1 MVTFSLIDLFAG
13 CGGMTLG
20 FEGTGSFESI
30 FAVEWDR
37 DAAETYRR
45 NFGDHAFVGPIEAVA
60 EFPRT
65 DVVVGGPP
73 CQGFSP
79 LNMARVGLDRRTLW
93 TEYLRALEEAEP
105 DAFVMENVPEL
116 LRSGEYVAFRA
127 AAEAIGFTVD
137 GRILNAADYGV
148 PQRRRRAIV
157 VGSRRGSFRWPRQSH
172 FPPDAIPFSGGHWR
186 TFRDAVEGL
195 PLTPSGENWHNPRNP
210 RPISVERYRT
220 IPGEGE
226 GRFDLA
232 ERRPDI
238 TPACWLRKKTG
249 STDVFGRLWWDRPAF
264 TIRTEFYKPEK
275 GRYLHP
281 SEHRPIT
288 VREAARCM
296 SFPDD
301 FEFPASQS
309 MTSVAKQIGNA
320 VPPDLAGHIASAL
333 AAHLETAACLDG
345 TEGAVLGTLCRNT
358 VRIGAGGHTYSKL
371 TEPRPLQA
379 RALEL
384 LGVSVRA

>member
-1 MVTFSLIDLFAG
+1 MPRLSLIDLFAG

-20 FEGTGSFESI
+20 FGSTGHFESC
-30 FAVEWDR
+30 FAVEWDH
-37 DAAETYRR
+37 DAAETFRQ
-45 NFGDHAFVGPIEAVA
+45 NFGDHIFDGAIEDVSR
-60 EFPRT
+60 FPRA

-79 LNMARVGLDRRTLW
+79 LNMARVGLERRSLW
-93 TEYLRALEEAEP
+93 REFLRALQESEP
-105 DAFVMENVPEL
+105 QAFVMENVPEL
-116 LRSGEYVAFRA
+116 LRSGDYAAFVK
-127 AAEAIGFTVD
+127 AAEELGFSVS
-137 GRILNAADYGV
+137 GRILNAADHGV

-157 VGSRRGSFRWPRQSH
+157 VGVLCGEFDWPERTH
-172 FPPDAIPFSGGHWR
+172 FPPEAIPLNGMQWR

-195 PLTPSGENWHNPRNP
+195 PLEPSGENWHNPRNP
-210 RPISVERYRT
+210 RPQSLERYWT
-220 IPGEGE
+220 IPSEGE

-238 TPACWLRKKTG
+238 TPACWLKKKTG

-296 SFPDD
+296 TFPDS
-301 FEFPASQS
+301 FVFPESQS

-320 VPPDLAGHIASAL
+320 VPPVLAGCIATALAEHIKRASAPAL
-333 AAHLETAACLDG
+333 ASAA
-345 TEGAVLGTLCRNT
+345 
-358 VRIGAGGHTYSKL
+358 
-371 TEPRPLQA
+371 
-379 RALEL
+379 
-384 LGVSVRA
+384 

>member
-1 MVTFSLIDLFAG
+1 MNPPRTRVRFPSEDPSTFRRMTRLSMIDMFAG

-20 FEGTGSFESI
+20 FERTGLFESI
-30 FAVEWDR
+30 FAVEWEP

-45 NFGDHAFVGPIEAVA
+45 NFGDHVFEGAIEDVR
-60 EFPRT
+60 EFPT
-65 DVVVGGPP
+65 ADVVVGGPP

-79 LNMARVGLDRRTLW
+79 LNMAGVGLERRSLW
-93 TEYLRALEEAEP
+93 REYLRALEQSEP
-105 DAFVMENVPEL
+105 VAFVMENVPEL
-116 LRSGEYVAFRA
+116 LRSAEYAAFRN
-127 AAEAIGFTVD
+127 AAEALGFEVD

-157 VGSRRGSFRWPRQSH
+157 VGTREPGLVWPEQTH
-172 FPPDAIPFSGGHWR
+172 FPPEAIPLTGESWR
-186 TFRDAVEGL
+186 TFRDAVDGL
-195 PLTPSGENWHNPRNP
+195 PLAPSGRNWHNPRNP
-210 RPISVERYRT
+210 RPTSLERYET
-220 IPGEGE
+220 IPNEGE
-226 GRFDLA
+226 GRFELA

-238 TPACWLRKKTG
+238 TPNCWLRKKSG

-296 SFPDD
+296 TFPDD
-301 FEFPASQS
+301 FEFATSQS

-320 VPPDLAGHIASAL
+320 VPPDLAVRIAGAI
-333 AAHLETAACLDG
+333 AAHLDATASANRVKK
-345 TEGAVLGTLCRNT
+345 A
-358 VRIGAGGHTYSKL
+358 A
-371 TEPRPLQA
+371 
-379 RALEL
+379 
-384 LGVSVRA
+384 

>member
-1 MVTFSLIDLFAG
+1 MTRPDSSTNMRSPSLRPTGDLASSDMAPFSLVDLFAG

-20 FEGTGSFESI
+20 FEQAGDFDSR
-30 FAVEWDR
+30 FAVEWDE
-37 DAAETYRR
+37 DAAETFRR
-45 NFGDHAFVGPIEAVA
+45 NFGDHVFVGPIENVV
-60 EFPRT
+60 EFPSA

-79 LNMARVGLDRRTLW
+79 LNMKGVGLERRSLW
-93 TEYLRALEEAEP
+93 TEYLRALEQAGP
-105 DAFVMENVPEL
+105 QAFVMENVPEL
-116 LRSGEYVAFRA
+116 LRSAEYAAFREA
-127 AAEAIGFTVD
+127 AGQLGFGVE
-137 GRILNAADYGV
+137 GRILNAADFGV

-157 VGSRRGSFRWPRQSH
+157 IGTREPGFEWPDPTHFRPNGISL
-172 FPPDAIPFSGGHWR
+172 SGRPWR
-186 TFRDAVEGL
+186 TFAEAVDGL
-195 PLTPSGENWHNPRNP
+195 PLEPTGENWHNPRNP
-210 RPISVERYRT
+210 RPMSVERYRT
-220 IPGEGE
+220 IPNEGE

-232 ERRPDI
+232 RRRPDI

-296 SFPDD
+296 TFPDE
-301 FEFPASQS
+301 FEFPLEQS

-320 VPPDLAGHIASAL
+320 VPPTLATSIARSVADHLRMTGTDSADAEIEPAL
-333 AAHLETAACLDG
+333 SAA
-345 TEGAVLGTLCRNT
+345 
-358 VRIGAGGHTYSKL
+358 
-371 TEPRPLQA
+371 
-379 RALEL
+379 
-384 LGVSVRA
+384 

>member
-1 MVTFSLIDLFAG
+1 MSSPLPSDAPSSFRDQMTRMALIDLFAG

-20 FEGTGSFESI
+20 FERSGRFESC
-30 FAVEWDR
+30 FAVEWDQ
-37 DAAETYRR
+37 DAAETFKL
-45 NFGDHAFVGPIEAVA
+45 NFGDHIFAGPIEQV
-60 EFPRT
+60 ERFPSA

-79 LNMARVGLDRRTLW
+79 LNMARVGLERRSLW
-93 TEYLRALEEAEP
+93 RQYLRALEESKP
-105 DAFVMENVPEL
+105 QAFVMENVPEL
-116 LRSGEYVAFRA
+116 LKSAEYAAFCQA
-127 AAEAIGFTVD
+127 AGKLGFEIE

-148 PQRRRRAIV
+148 PQRRRRAIA
-157 VGSRRGSFRWPRQSH
+157 VGTREPGFIWPEPTHS
-172 FPPDAIPFSGGHWR
+172 PPNAIPLSGKTWR

-195 PLTPSGENWHNPRNP
+195 PLKPSGENWHNPRKP
-210 RPISVERYRT
+210 RPESVERYRT
-220 IPGEGE
+220 IPNEGE
-226 GRFDLA
+226 GRFELA

-238 TPACWLRKKTG
+238 TPACWLRKKSG

-320 VPPDLAGHIASAL
+320 VPPILAKQIAK
-333 AAHLETAACLDG
+333 
-345 TEGAVLGTLCRNT
+345 AVGE
-358 VRIGAGGHTYSKL
+358 H
-371 TEPRPLQA
+371 
-379 RALEL
+379 
-384 LGVSVRA
+384 LGVATDERPRVLARVA